1 MAYKFQR
8 GDFTASGSINVEDA
22 LTGSGTVTLGTS
34 ATDLVEVVG
43 NASFDNNVTLGDATS
58 DIITVSGQLTA
69 SHGAKFAKNIPVFF
83 GDAGTA
89 AKIKGDGSQNLN
101 LMGATLI
108 ANAASFAPESSACM
122 TLGTTSA
129 ELGHIYIA
137 DDKKIQF
144 GNGQDATIEYDE
156 DGTDE
161 LRFAGAAVTF
171 EQAVSFDGNVT
182 LGFDQAD
189 VIDIDGQVTASHGM
203 KIADTMGVLFA
214 GDGVL
219 DYSNATTQNSYIS
232 LKDNLGSAFGVFEAA
247 NTYLT
252 FQTTNDQEAVVF
264 GQNAQVADGKNV
276 AFAGDGNIEFKA
288 ATTGQ
293 SGLVLNDNLAS
304 AFYIHQ
310 AGSNYLKFTTTN
322 GLESMTA
329 GVTLTGSIF
338 SGSSVGAFV
347 GDGSGLTNLSLD
359 DASLTRGYVWIGDSD
374 GEAAAVDA
382 KTSGQILIGDGTDL
396 NSVAV
401 SGDVTISAAGAVTIA
416 NNAVETVMIKNNAV
430 TMASMATGSVE
441 TNAIKQGAVT
451 MAAMATG
458 SLYNNAYRSGSV
470 ENVHLANSAIT
481 IGGTSTS
488 LGSSITALTALTD
501 LDMTAADHTI
511 FDTVGANKLTIG
523 ASTTEVVVAGDLVV
537 QGTTTTISAS
547 ELEINDAHIR
557 LAASSSASELKTAIG
572 LNGGVSIQFGTASV
586 QDPAKIAGSAPFE
599 IQLISSSA
607 GGTDIR
613 NSAGYFGGAGFA
625 LYRSGSVFSDE
636 NAAGAAQL
644 AKLQIDALSSSAGA
658 NFKNAI
664 SSSVGV
670 NIGKGRIILNA
681 ITQESSLHGVSF
693 DTQGMVL
700 ASGQSF
706 ATDGDEVQISD
717 SDGIVSTVVTT
728 LSAVTQLTGA
738 LELGS
743 GIRYGGLTVLKQG
756 ANQVLTTTSSYVVVS
771 GSSATTIKLPAAPG
785 NGQWYGVK
793 RSNNMTANVKIN
805 YNSGAKIDG
814 DNEITLETAGAAVT
828 LVYDGTTDQW
838 NVF

>member
-83 GDAGTA
+83 GDADTA

-108 ANAASFAPESSACM
+108 SNAASFAPESSAGM

-161 LRFAGAAVTF
+161 LRFAGAAATF
-171 EQAVSFDGNVT
+171 EQAVSFDANVT
-182 LGFDQAD
+182 LGNAQAD

-219 DYSNATTQNSYIS
+219 DFSNATTNSSYVS
-232 LKDNLGSAFGVFEAA
+232 LGDNLSNAFFFA
-247 NTYLT
+247 N
-252 FQTTNDQEAVVF
+252 
-264 GQNAQVADGKNV
+264 GAD
-276 AFAGDGNIEFKA
+276 
-288 ATTGQ
+288 TP
-293 SGLVLNDNLAS
+293 
-304 AFYIHQ
+304 
-310 AGSNYLKFTTTN
+310 LKFTTTDN
-322 GLESMTA
+322 LESATF
-329 GVTLTGSIF
+329 GYTVTGSVF

-374 GEAAAVDA
+374 GDAAAVDA

-401 SGDVTISAAGAVTIA
+401 SGDVTISTAGAVTIA
-416 NNAVETVMIKNNAV
+416 NNAVETTMIKNNAV

-441 TNAIKQGAVT
+441 T
-451 MAAMATG
+451 AALA
-458 SLYNNAYRSGSV
+458 SGSV
-470 ENVHLANSAIT
+470 TRPKIGADAVGPEQMLLFDDALVPTTTHFLIADGTDYSSFALSGDVTCTNAGVVTIAAGAVENSMLANDYMI
-481 IGGTSTS
+481 IGGTTVD
-488 LGSSITALTALTD
+488 LGDTITALTALTD
-501 LDMTAADHTI
+501 LDLTAASHTI
-511 FDTVGANKLTIG
+511 FDTVGANALTIG
-523 ASTTEVVVAGDLVV
+523 ATTTEVIIAGDLVV
-537 QGTTTTISAS
+537 KGTTHTISAS
-547 ELEINDAHIR
+547 ELEVNDAHIR

-572 LNGGVSIQFGTASV
+572 LNGGVSIQFGTASA
-586 QDPAKIAGSAPFE
+586 QNPANQAGSAPFE
-599 IQLISSSA
+599 IELISSSA
-607 GGTDIR
+607 GGADIR
-613 NSAGYFGGAGFA
+613 NSPGYFGGAGFA

-636 NAAGAAQL
+636 DANGSRQL
-644 AKLQIDALSSSAGA
+644 AKLQIDVISSSAGA
-658 NFKNAI
+658 NFLNGI
-664 SSSVGV
+664 SSSVGLD
-670 NIGKGRIILNA
+670 IGKGRINFNA
-681 ITQESSLHGVSF
+681 ITQESSIHGVSF
-693 DTQGMVL
+693 DTDGIVL
-700 ASGQSF
+700 DSGQSF
-706 ATDGDEVQISD
+706 ATDGDEIQISD
-717 SDGIVSTVVTT
+717 GDGIVSTIVTT
-728 LSAVTQLTGA
+728 LSAVTQLSGA

-743 GIRYGGLTVLKQG
+743 GIRYGGTTVLQQG

-793 RSNNMTANVKIN
+793 RSNNMTSNVKIN
-805 YNSGAKIDG
+805 YNSGAHIDG
-814 DNEITLETAGAAVT
+814 DEEIVLETAGAAVT
-828 LVYDGTTDQW
+828 LVYDGTTDIW